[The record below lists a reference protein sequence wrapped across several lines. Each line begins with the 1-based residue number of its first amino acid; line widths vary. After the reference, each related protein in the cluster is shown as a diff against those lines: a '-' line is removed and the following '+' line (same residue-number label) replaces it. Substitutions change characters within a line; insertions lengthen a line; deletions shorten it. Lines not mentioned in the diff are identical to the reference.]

1 MFFFYIFS
9 VLSNSCISS
18 SLKLNSLS
26 GPWTTLYSDTSE
38 KQIKRN
44 QLLTTIPLLTK
55 EWRVSFEFKA
65 TSYGSGLLQVLHMT
79 TGGKGVGR
87 SAKYG
92 DRTPAIW
99 THPTRGFL
107 IASAV
112 GGKPSYAKYIKG
124 LPPTG
129 EWIRIQVGE
138 ELEDSNMTYYVNIN
152 GTRVFSTTNSEPSD
166 FIDVQVF
173 SSSPWYSPVAGFLRN
188 ISIEMKNDGT
198 NC

>member
-1 MFFFYIFS
+1 M
-9 VLSNSCISS
+9 
-18 SLKLNSLS
+18 LKLNSLS

-99 THPTRGFL
+99 THPSRGFL

-124 LPPTG
+124 IPPTG
-129 EWIRIQVGE
+129 EWISLQVGQ
-138 ELEDSNMTYYVNIN
+138 ELMSSYMAYHMTYYVDIN

-173 SSSPWYSPVAGFLRN
+173 SSSPWYSPVPGFLRN

-198 NC
+198 NG

>member
-1 MFFFYIFS
+1 M
-9 VLSNSCISS
+9 
-18 SLKLNSLS
+18 
-26 GPWTTLYSDTSE
+26 YSDTSE

-152 GTRVFSTTNSEPSD
+152 GTRVFSTPNSEPSD

-188 ISIEMKNDGT
+188 IKIEMKNDGMT
-198 NC
+198 C